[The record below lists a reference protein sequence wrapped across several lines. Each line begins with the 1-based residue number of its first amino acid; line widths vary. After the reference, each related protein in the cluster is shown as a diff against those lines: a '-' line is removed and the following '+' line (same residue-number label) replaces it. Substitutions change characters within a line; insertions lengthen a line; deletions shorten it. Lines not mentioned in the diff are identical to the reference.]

1 MLQVQNPY
9 LFAYC
14 NPVFYLISIKASSIL
29 ITFEKEATSMLL
41 LEGRFAMSS
50 VNGIG
55 VSKKNTLFGF
65 DVEKH
70 PIYGVE
76 VIETKYDCEMVCM

>member
-1 MLQVQNPY
+1 
-9 LFAYC
+9 
-14 NPVFYLISIKASSIL
+14 
-29 ITFEKEATSMLL
+29 
-41 LEGRFAMSS
+41 MSS

-76 VIETKYDCEMVCM
+76 VIETKYVCEMVCM